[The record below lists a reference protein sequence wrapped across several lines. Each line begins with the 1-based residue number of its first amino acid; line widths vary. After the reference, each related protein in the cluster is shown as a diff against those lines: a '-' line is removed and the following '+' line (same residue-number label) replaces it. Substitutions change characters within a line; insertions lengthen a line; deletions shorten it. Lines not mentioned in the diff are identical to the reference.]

1 LSCEGGA
8 HSLIVTLF
16 LLVAIHGKPK
26 PGKLKVMSVNF
37 LRTVVKITIIVTLKN
52 THSFLPQ
59 IFFFKKKAMGKAN
72 RYKPILIYICMYV
85 CSFSKLQN

>member
-16 LLVAIHGKPK
+16 LLIATHAKLK
-26 PGKLKVMSVNF
+26 PGKLNLMSANS

-52 THSFLPQ
+52 TQFSLPQ
-59 IFFFKKKAMGKAN
+59 FKKKKKN
-72 RYKPILIYICMYV
+72 LWEKQTCTSL
-85 CSFSKLQN
+85 F